1 MRIIGLDVG
10 TKRIGIAKADTSVRI
25 AIPNGYVLVN
35 GQEIP
40 EILRIARLNDTN
52 FFVVG
57 LPRSNDGNE
66 TAQSAYARKFAD
78 TLAASMPGAR
88 IYFQDESLT
97 SVVAEE
103 RLKKRKKN
111 FEKGEIDAEAASI
124 ILQDFI
130 ENYAAKLAQNSASK
144 IPNRLV
150 SPAASMNSSASPA
163 TAISPSVNPAATL
176 GSPEVQSIINEPT
189 KSEPESTESPRP
201 VKSLEKPM
209 KKVKRIL
216 LSLFI
221 LLFLAGLFGGGYY
234 WYSLQPVSSANCR
247 FDSAKTAAESNEKEA
262 NSVCEYQTIEISAG
276 ESVKQI
282 ANNLKQADLIRN
294 PLAFELYAR
303 INNLHAKLK
312 TGKYS
317 FRKTMS
323 ARAIAKQLVN
333 GVVSS
338 DVFNLTILPGTSLLG
353 DKGKSQTGIIHQFR
367 TLGYS
372 EEEIN
377 QALTKHYDNPIL
389 KGLYANETKLSDLKI
404 PEKLA
409 LEGYLYGETY
419 QFYNHEKLENVITTI
434 LNQFNDVVVSNQL
447 EEKFKARGFTLR
459 QGITLASI
467 IQKEARTEDMP
478 GVSMVFQNRWRQGI
492 ALGSDVTATYA
503 ADITGID
510 RTNAT
515 NADILAV
522 NSLYN
527 TRKYPGLP
535 PGPIAVPSKAALLA
549 VAEPDSSK
557 ASMLYFL
564 TGDDGLMYYS
574 STDAEHNQKIRD
586 HCQKLCK
593 VQI

>member
-10 TKRIGIAKADTSVRI
+10 TKRIGVAKADTSVRI

-130 ENYAAKLAQNSASK
+130 EHYAAKLAQNAASK
-144 IPNRLV
+144 IPNQLV
-150 SPAASMNSSASPA
+150 NPVAEMNPSFSPAS
-163 TAISPSVNPAATL
+163 TL

-189 KSEPESTESPRP
+189 KSESESSESPRP
-201 VKSLEKPM
+201 AKSSEKPM

-216 LSLFI
+216 LSFFI

-247 FDSAKTAAESNEKEA
+247 FDSAKAAAESNEKES

-338 DVFNLTILPGTSLLG
+338 DVFNLTILPGTNLLG

-367 TLGYS
+367 TLGYP

-377 QALTKHYDNPIL
+377 QALTKHYDNPVL
-389 KGLYANETKLSDLKI
+389 KGLYADETKLSNPDI
-404 PEKLA
+404 PVKLA

-419 QFYNHEKLENVITTI
+419 QFYNHEKLENVIKTI

-459 QGITLASI
+459 EGIILASI

-503 ADITGID
+503 ADITGIN
-510 RTNAT
+510 RANAT

-527 TRKYPGLP
+527 TRKFPGLP

>member
-10 TKRIGIAKADTSVRI
+10 TKRIGVAKADTSVRI

-130 ENYAAKLAQNSASK
+130 EHYAAKLAQNSASK
-144 IPNRLV
+144 IPNQLV
-150 SPAASMNSSASPA
+150 NAATNINPSAS
-163 TAISPSVNPAATL
+163 PAATL

-201 VKSLEKPM
+201 DRSLEKPM

-247 FDSAKTAAESNEKEA
+247 FDSAKAAAESNEKES

-338 DVFNLTILPGTSLLG
+338 DVFNLTILPGTNLLG

-367 TLGYS
+367 TLGYP

-377 QALTKHYDNPIL
+377 QALTKHYDNPVL
-389 KGLYANETKLSDLKI
+389 KGLYADETKLSNPEI
-404 PEKLA
+404 PVKLA

-447 EEKFKARGFTLR
+447 EEKFKARGLSLR
-459 QGITLASI
+459 EGIILASI

-478 GVSMVFQNRWRQGI
+478 GVSMVFQNRLKQGI

-527 TRKYPGLP
+527 TRKFPGLP

>member
-163 TAISPSVNPAATL
+163 TAISPSFSPATTL
-176 GSPEVQSIINEPT
+176 GSSEVQSIINEPT
-189 KSEPESTESPRP
+189 KSESESTESPRP
-201 VKSLEKPM
+201 AKSSEKPM

-247 FDSAKTAAESNEKEA
+247 FDSAKAASESNEKES

-282 ANNLKQADLIRN
+282 ANNLKRADLIRN

-447 EEKFKARGFTLR
+447 EEKFKARGLSLR
-459 QGITLASI
+459 RGIILASI
-467 IQKEARTEDMP
+467 IQKEANTEDMP
-478 GVSMVFQNRWRQGI
+478 GVSMVFQNRLKRGI

-510 RTNAT
+510 RTTAT

-522 NSLYN
+522 DSFYN

>member
-130 ENYAAKLAQNSASK
+130 EHYAAKLAQNSASK

-150 SPAASMNSSASPA
+150 SPAANMNSSVGPA
-163 TAISPSVNPAATL
+163 TAISPSFSPATTL
-176 GSPEVQSIINEPT
+176 GSPEVQSIINEST
-189 KSEPESTESPRP
+189 KSESESTESPRP
-201 VKSLEKPM
+201 VKSSEKPM

-216 LSLFI
+216 FSVLI
-221 LLFLAGLFGGGYY
+221 LIFLAGLFGGGYY

-247 FDSAKTAAESNEKEA
+247 FDSAKAAAESNEKES

-282 ANNLKQADLIRN
+282 SNNLKQAGLIRN
-294 PLAFELYAR
+294 SLAFELYAR

-338 DVFNLTILPGTSLLG
+338 DVFNLTILPGTNLLG

-389 KGLYANETKLSDLKI
+389 KDLYANETKLSNPEI

-467 IQKEARTEDMP
+467 IQKEAHTEDMP
-478 GVSMVFQNRWRQGI
+478 GVSMVFQNRLKRGI

-522 NSLYN
+522 TSSYN
-527 TRKYPGLP
+527 TRKFPGLP

>member
-10 TKRIGIAKADTSVRI
+10 TKRIGVAKADTSVRI

-130 ENYAAKLAQNSASK
+130 EHYAAKLAQNSAVK
-144 IPNRLV
+144 IPNQLA
-150 SPAASMNSSASPA
+150 SPATNIDPSASPA
-163 TAISPSVNPAATL
+163 TTL

-189 KSEPESTESPRP
+189 KPELGSAESPRP
-201 VKSLEKPM
+201 DRSLEKPM
-209 KKVKRIL
+209 KKIKRIL

-247 FDSAKTAAESNEKEA
+247 FDSAKAAAESNEKEA
-262 NSVCEYQTIEISAG
+262 NSVCEYQTIEVSAG

-282 ANNLKQADLIRN
+282 ANNLKQSGLIRN
-294 PLAFELYAR
+294 PLAFEVYAR

-338 DVFNLTILPGTSLLG
+338 DVFNLTILPGTNLLG

-377 QALTKHYDNPIL
+377 QALTKHYDNPVL
-389 KGLYANETKLSDLKI
+389 KGLYADENKLSNPDI
-404 PEKLA
+404 PAKLA

-459 QGITLASI
+459 EGITLASI
-467 IQKEARTEDMP
+467 IQKEANTEDMP
-478 GVSMVFQNRWRQGI
+478 GVSMVFQNRLKQGI
-492 ALGSDVTATYA
+492 TLGSDVTATYA
-503 ADITGID
+503 ADITGIN

-527 TRKYPGLP
+527 TRKFPGLP

>member
-10 TKRIGIAKADTSVRI
+10 TKRIGVAKADTSVRI

-130 ENYAAKLAQNSASK
+130 EHYAAKLAQNSAVK
-144 IPNRLV
+144 IPNQLV
-150 SPAASMNSSASPA
+150 SPAANIDPSAS
-163 TAISPSVNPAATL
+163 PAATL

-189 KSEPESTESPRP
+189 KSDAESSESPRP
-201 VKSLEKPM
+201 AKSSEKPM

-216 LSLFI
+216 FSFLI
-221 LLFLAGLFGGGYY
+221 LIFLAGLFGGGYY

-247 FDSAKTAAESNEKEA
+247 FDSAKAAAESNEKEA
-262 NSVCEYQTIEISAG
+262 NFVCEYQTIEISAG

-338 DVFNLTILPGTSLLG
+338 DVFNLTILPGTNLLG

-377 QALTKHYDNPIL
+377 QALTKHYDNPVL
-389 KGLYANETKLSDLKI
+389 KGLYADETKLSNPEI
-404 PEKLA
+404 PVKLA

-447 EEKFKARGFTLR
+447 EEKFKARGLSLR
-459 QGITLASI
+459 EGIILASI

-478 GVSMVFQNRWRQGI
+478 GVSMVFQNRLRQGI

-510 RTNAT
+510 RANAT

-527 TRKYPGLP
+527 TRKFPGLP

>member
-10 TKRIGIAKADTSVRI
+10 TKRIGIAKADTAVRI

-130 ENYAAKLAQNSASK
+130 EHYAAKLAQNASSK
-144 IPNRLV
+144 ISNQLT
-150 SPAASMNSSASPA
+150 SPA
-163 TAISPSVNPAATL
+163 TTL
-176 GSPEVQSIINEPT
+176 ESPEIQSIINESSKADSAPFKVEDQLKDQSKQI
-189 KSEPESTESPRP
+189 KS
-201 VKSLEKPM
+201 VDKPM

-221 LLFLAGLFGGGYY
+221 LIFLAGLFGGGYY

-247 FDSAKTAAESNEKEA
+247 FDSAKAAAESNEKEA

-323 ARAIAKQLVN
+323 ARSIAKQLVN

-338 DVFNLTILPGTSLLG
+338 DVFNLTILPGTNLLG

-389 KGLYANETKLSDLKI
+389 KDLYADETKLSEPDI
-404 PEKLA
+404 PARLA

-434 LNQFNDVVVSNQL
+434 LNQFNDIVVSNQL
-447 EEKFKARGFTLR
+447 EEKFKARGLSLR
-459 QGITLASI
+459 QGIILASI

-478 GVSMVFQNRWRQGI
+478 GVSMVFQNRLRQGI

-503 ADITGID
+503 ADIVGID
-510 RTNAT
+510 RATAT

-527 TRKYPGLP
+527 TRKFPGLP

-549 VAEPDSSK
+549 VAEPDNSK

>member
-10 TKRIGIAKADTSVRI
+10 TKRIGVAKADTSVRI

-130 ENYAAKLAQNSASK
+130 EHYAAKLAQNSAVK
-144 IPNRLV
+144 IPNQLA
-150 SPAASMNSSASPA
+150 SPAAN
-163 TAISPSVNPAATL
+163 ISPSINPASTL

-189 KSEPESTESPRP
+189 KPESDFTESPRP
-201 VKSLEKPM
+201 DRSLEKPM

-247 FDSAKTAAESNEKEA
+247 FDSAKAASESNEKEA
-262 NSVCEYQTIEISAG
+262 DSNCEYQTIEVTAG
-276 ESVKQI
+276 ESVKEI

-294 PLAFELYAR
+294 PMAFELYAR

-338 DVFNLTILPGTSLLG
+338 DVFNLTILPGTNLLG

-377 QALTKHYDNPIL
+377 QALTKHYDNPVL
-389 KGLYANETKLSDLKI
+389 KGLYADETKLSNPEI
-404 PEKLA
+404 PAKLA

-459 QGITLASI
+459 EGITLASI
-467 IQKEARTEDMP
+467 IQKEANTEDMP
-478 GVSMVFQNRWRQGI
+478 GVSMVFQNRLKQGI

-510 RTNAT
+510 RANAT

-527 TRKYPGLP
+527 TRKFPGLP

>member
-10 TKRIGIAKADTSVRI
+10 TKRIGVAKADTSVRI

-130 ENYAAKLAQNSASK
+130 EHYAAKLAQNSASK
-144 IPNRLV
+144 IPNQLV
-150 SPAASMNSSASPA
+150 NPVAEMNPSFSPAS
-163 TAISPSVNPAATL
+163 TL

-189 KSEPESTESPRP
+189 KSESESSESPRP
-201 VKSLEKPM
+201 AKSSEKPM

-216 LSLFI
+216 LSFFI

-247 FDSAKTAAESNEKEA
+247 FDSAKAAAESNEKES

-338 DVFNLTILPGTSLLG
+338 DVFNLIILPGTNLLG

-377 QALTKHYDNPIL
+377 QALTKHYDNPVL
-389 KGLYANETKLSDLKI
+389 KGLYADETKLSNPEI
-404 PEKLA
+404 PVKLA

-447 EEKFKARGFTLR
+447 EEKFKARGLSLR
-459 QGITLASI
+459 EGIILASI

-478 GVSMVFQNRWRQGI
+478 GVSMVFQNRLKQGI

-527 TRKYPGLP
+527 TRKFPGLP

>member
-10 TKRIGIAKADTSVRI
+10 TKRIGVAKADTSVRI

-66 TAQSAYARKFAD
+66 TAQSTYARKFAD

-130 ENYAAKLAQNSASK
+130 EHYAAKLAQNAASK
-144 IPNRLV
+144 IPNQLV
-150 SPAASMNSSASPA
+150 NPVAEMNPSFSPAS
-163 TAISPSVNPAATL
+163 TL

-189 KSEPESTESPRP
+189 KSEPESSESPRP
-201 VKSLEKPM
+201 AKSSEKPM

-216 LSLFI
+216 LSFFI

-247 FDSAKTAAESNEKEA
+247 FDSAKAAAESNEKES

-338 DVFNLTILPGTSLLG
+338 DVFNLTILPGTNLLG

-377 QALTKHYDNPIL
+377 QALTKHYDNPVL
-389 KGLYANETKLSDLKI
+389 KGLYTDETKLSNPEI
-404 PEKLA
+404 PVKLA

-447 EEKFKARGFTLR
+447 EEKFKARGLSLR
-459 QGITLASI
+459 EGIILASI

-478 GVSMVFQNRWRQGI
+478 GVSMVFQNRLKQGI

-527 TRKYPGLP
+527 TRKFPGLP

>member
-10 TKRIGIAKADTSVRI
+10 TKRIGVAKADTSVRI

-130 ENYAAKLAQNSASK
+130 EHYAAKLAQNAASK
-144 IPNRLV
+144 IPNQLV
-150 SPAASMNSSASPA
+150 NPVAEMN
-163 TAISPSVNPAATL
+163 PSFSPAATL

-189 KSEPESTESPRP
+189 KLEAESTESPRP
-201 VKSLEKPM
+201 DRSLEKPM

-216 LSLFI
+216 LSFFI

-247 FDSAKTAAESNEKEA
+247 FDSAKAAAESNEKES

-338 DVFNLTILPGTSLLG
+338 DVFNLTILPGTNLLG

-377 QALTKHYDNPIL
+377 QALTKHYDNPVL
-389 KGLYANETKLSDLKI
+389 KGLYADETKLSNPEI
-404 PEKLA
+404 PVKLA

-447 EEKFKARGFTLR
+447 EEKFKARGLSLR
-459 QGITLASI
+459 EGIILASI

-478 GVSMVFQNRWRQGI
+478 GVSMVFQNRLRQGI

-527 TRKYPGLP
+527 TRKFPGLP

>member
-163 TAISPSVNPAATL
+163 TAISPSFSPATTL

-216 LSLFI
+216 FSLFI

-247 FDSAKTAAESNEKEA
+247 FDSAKAASESNEKES

-389 KGLYANETKLSDLKI
+389 KGLYAGETKLSEPDI
-404 PEKLA
+404 PVKLA

-447 EEKFKARGFTLR
+447 EEKFKARGLSLR

>member
-10 TKRIGIAKADTSVRI
+10 TRRIGVAKADTSVRI
-25 AIPNGYVLVN
+25 AIPNGFVLVN

-130 ENYAAKLAQNSASK
+130 EHYAAKLAQNSASK

-150 SPAASMNSSASPA
+150 SPAASMNSSVSPA
-163 TAISPSVNPAATL
+163 TAISQSFSPATTP

-189 KSEPESTESPRP
+189 KPESDFTESPRSDR
-201 VKSLEKPM
+201 SLEKPM
-209 KKVKRIL
+209 KKVKRIIFSL
-216 LSLFI
+216 LI
-221 LLFLAGLFGGGYY
+221 LIFLAGLFGGGYY

-247 FDSAKTAAESNEKEA
+247 FDSAKAAAESNEKEA

-282 ANNLKQADLIRN
+282 ANNLKQAGLIRN

-312 TGKYS
+312 AGKYS

-323 ARAIAKQLVN
+323 ARDIAKQLVN

-467 IQKEARTEDMP
+467 IQKEANTEDMP
-478 GVSMVFQNRWRQGI
+478 GVSMIFQNRLKRGI

-510 RTNAT
+510 RTTAT

-522 NSLYN
+522 DSFYN

>member
-10 TKRIGIAKADTSVRI
+10 TKRIGVAKADTSVRI

-130 ENYAAKLAQNSASK
+130 ENYAAKLAQNAASK
-144 IPNRLV
+144 IPNQLAN
-150 SPAASMNSSASPA
+150 PITKINPSA
-163 TAISPSVNPAATL
+163 NPAATL
-176 GSPEVQSIINEPT
+176 GSPEVQSIINEST
-189 KSEPESTESPRP
+189 KSEPESTETPRSDR
-201 VKSLEKPM
+201 SLEKPM
-209 KKVKRIL
+209 KKVKRIIFSL
-216 LSLFI
+216 LI
-221 LLFLAGLFGGGYY
+221 LIFLAGLFGGGYY
-234 WYSLQPVSSANCR
+234 WYSLQPASSANCR
-247 FDSAKTAAESNEKEA
+247 FDSAKAAAESNEKEA

-282 ANNLKQADLIRN
+282 ANNLKQAGLIRN

-312 TGKYS
+312 AGKYS

-323 ARAIAKQLVN
+323 ARDIAKQLVN

-338 DVFNLTILPGTSLLG
+338 DVFNLTILPGTNLLG

-389 KGLYANETKLSDLKI
+389 KGLYADENKLSSLDI
-404 PEKLA
+404 PAKLS

-467 IQKEARTEDMP
+467 IQKEANTEDMP
-478 GVSMVFQNRWRQGI
+478 GVSMVFQNRLKRGI

-515 NADILAV
+515 NVDILAV

-527 TRKYPGLP
+527 TRKFPGLP

-574 STDAEHNQKIRD
+574 GTDAEHNQKIRD

>member
-10 TKRIGIAKADTSVRI
+10 TKRIGVAKADTSVRI

-130 ENYAAKLAQNSASK
+130 EHYAAKLAQNSASK
-144 IPNRLV
+144 IPNQLV
-150 SPAASMNSSASPA
+150 NAATNINPSAS
-163 TAISPSVNPAATL
+163 PAATL

-201 VKSLEKPM
+201 DRSLEKPM

-247 FDSAKTAAESNEKEA
+247 FDSAKAAAESNEKEA
-262 NSVCEYQTIEISAG
+262 NSVCEYQTIEVTAG
-276 ESVKQI
+276 ESVKEI
-282 ANNLKQADLIRN
+282 ANNLKRADLIRN
-294 PLAFELYAR
+294 PHAFELYAR

-312 TGKYS
+312 AGKYS

-338 DVFNLTILPGTSLLG
+338 DVFNLTILPGTNLLG

-377 QALTKHYDNPIL
+377 QALTKHYDNPVL
-389 KGLYANETKLSDLKI
+389 KGLYADETKLSNPEI
-404 PEKLA
+404 PAKLA

-459 QGITLASI
+459 EGIILASI

-478 GVSMVFQNRWRQGI
+478 GVSMVFQNRLKQGI

-527 TRKYPGLP
+527 TRKFPGLP

>member
-10 TKRIGIAKADTSVRI
+10 TKRIGVAKADTSVRI

-78 TLAASMPGAR
+78 TLAASMSGAR

-130 ENYAAKLAQNSASK
+130 EHYAAKLAQNAASK
-144 IPNRLV
+144 IPNQLV
-150 SPAASMNSSASPA
+150 NPVAEMNPSFSPAS
-163 TAISPSVNPAATL
+163 TL

-189 KSEPESTESPRP
+189 KSESESSESPRP
-201 VKSLEKPM
+201 AKSSEKPM

-216 LSLFI
+216 LSFFI

-247 FDSAKTAAESNEKEA
+247 FDSAKAAAESNEKES

-338 DVFNLTILPGTSLLG
+338 DVFNLTILPGANLLG

-377 QALTKHYDNPIL
+377 QALTKHYDNPVL
-389 KGLYANETKLSDLKI
+389 KGLYADENKLSNPDI
-404 PEKLA
+404 PAKLA

-447 EEKFKARGFTLR
+447 EEKFKARGLSLR
-459 QGITLASI
+459 EGITLASI
-467 IQKEARTEDMP
+467 IQKEANTEDMP
-478 GVSMVFQNRWRQGI
+478 GVSMVFQNRLKQGI

-527 TRKYPGLP
+527 TRKFPGLP

>member
-10 TKRIGIAKADTSVRI
+10 TKRIGVAKADTSVRI

-130 ENYAAKLAQNSASK
+130 ENYAAKLAQNAASK
-144 IPNRLV
+144 IPNQL
-150 SPAASMNSSASPA
+150 
-163 TAISPSVNPAATL
+163 VNPVTEINPASTL
-176 GSPEVQSIINEPT
+176 GSSEIQSIINEPT

-201 VKSLEKPM
+201 DRSLEKPM

-247 FDSAKTAAESNEKEA
+247 FDSAKAAAESNEKEA
-262 NSVCEYQTIEISAG
+262 NSVCEYQTIEVTAG
-276 ESVKQI
+276 ESVKEI

-338 DVFNLTILPGTSLLG
+338 DVFNLTILPGTNLLG

-377 QALTKHYDNPIL
+377 QALTKHYDNPVL
-389 KGLYANETKLSDLKI
+389 KGLYADETKLSNPEI
-404 PEKLA
+404 PVKLA

-447 EEKFKARGFTLR
+447 EEKFKARGLSLR
-459 QGITLASI
+459 EGIILASI

-478 GVSMVFQNRWRQGI
+478 GVSMVFQNRLKQGI

-527 TRKYPGLP
+527 TRKFPGLP

>member
-10 TKRIGIAKADTSVRI
+10 TKRIGVAKADTSVRI

-130 ENYAAKLAQNSASK
+130 EHYAAKLAQNSAVK
-144 IPNRLV
+144 IPNQLA
-150 SPAASMNSSASPA
+150 SPAANIDPSAS
-163 TAISPSVNPAATL
+163 PAATL

-189 KSEPESTESPRP
+189 KSESESSESPRP
-201 VKSLEKPM
+201 AKSSEKPM

-216 LSLFI
+216 LSFFI

-247 FDSAKTAAESNEKEA
+247 FDSAKAAAESNEKES

-303 INNLHAKLK
+303 ISNLHAKLK
-312 TGKYS
+312 AGKYS

-338 DVFNLTILPGTSLLG
+338 DVFNLTILPGTNLLG

-389 KGLYANETKLSDLKI
+389 KGLYADETKLSNPEI
-404 PEKLA
+404 PAKLA

-459 QGITLASI
+459 EGIILASI

-478 GVSMVFQNRWRQGI
+478 GVSMVFQNRLKQGI

-527 TRKYPGLP
+527 TRKFPGLP

>member
-10 TKRIGIAKADTSVRI
+10 TKRIGVAKADTSVRI

-130 ENYAAKLAQNSASK
+130 EHYAAKLAQNSASK
-144 IPNRLV
+144 IPNQLV
-150 SPAASMNSSASPA
+150 NPVAEMNPSFSPAS
-163 TAISPSVNPAATL
+163 TL

-189 KSEPESTESPRP
+189 KSESESSESPRP
-201 VKSLEKPM
+201 AKSSEKPM

-216 LSLFI
+216 LSFFI

-247 FDSAKTAAESNEKEA
+247 FDSAKAAAESNEKES

-338 DVFNLTILPGTSLLG
+338 DVFNLTILPGTNLLG

-367 TLGYS
+367 TLGYP

-377 QALTKHYDNPIL
+377 QALTKHYDNPVL
-389 KGLYANETKLSDLKI
+389 KGLYADETKLSNPEI
-404 PEKLA
+404 PVKLA

-447 EEKFKARGFTLR
+447 EEKFKARGLSLR
-459 QGITLASI
+459 EGIILASI

-478 GVSMVFQNRWRQGI
+478 GVSMVFQNRLKQGI

-527 TRKYPGLP
+527 TRKFPGLP

>member
-10 TKRIGIAKADTSVRI
+10 TKRIGVAKADTSVRI

-40 EILRIARLNDTN
+40 EILCIARLNDTN

-130 ENYAAKLAQNSASK
+130 EHYAAKLAQNSASK
-144 IPNRLV
+144 IPNQLV
-150 SPAASMNSSASPA
+150 NAATNINPSASPA
-163 TAISPSVNPAATL
+163 STL

-189 KSEPESTESPRP
+189 KSESESSESPRP
-201 VKSLEKPM
+201 AKSSEKPM

-216 LSLFI
+216 LSFFI

-247 FDSAKTAAESNEKEA
+247 FDSAKAAAESNEKES

-338 DVFNLTILPGTSLLG
+338 DVFNLTILPGTNLLG

-377 QALTKHYDNPIL
+377 QALTKHYDNPVL
-389 KGLYANETKLSDLKI
+389 KGLYADETKLSNPEI
-404 PEKLA
+404 PVKLA

-447 EEKFKARGFTLR
+447 EEKFKARGLSLR
-459 QGITLASI
+459 EGIILASI

-478 GVSMVFQNRWRQGI
+478 GVSMVFQNRLRQGI

-510 RTNAT
+510 RANAT

-527 TRKYPGLP
+527 TRKFPGLP

-574 STDAEHNQKIRD
+574 SADAEHNQKIRD

>member
-10 TKRIGIAKADTSVRI
+10 TKRIGVAKADTSVRI

-130 ENYAAKLAQNSASK
+130 EHYAAKLAQNAAVK
-144 IPNRLV
+144 IPNQLA
-150 SPAASMNSSASPA
+150 SPAANIDPSAS
-163 TAISPSVNPAATL
+163 PAATL

-189 KSEPESTESPRP
+189 KSESESSESPRP
-201 VKSLEKPM
+201 AKSSEKPM

-216 LSLFI
+216 LSFFI

-247 FDSAKTAAESNEKEA
+247 FDSAKAAAESNEKEA
-262 NSVCEYQTIEISAG
+262 NSVCEYQIIEISAG

-338 DVFNLTILPGTSLLG
+338 DVFNLTILPGTNLLG

-377 QALTKHYDNPIL
+377 QALTKHYDNPVL
-389 KGLYANETKLSDLKI
+389 KGLYADETKLSNPEI
-404 PEKLA
+404 PVKLA

-447 EEKFKARGFTLR
+447 EEKFKARGLSLR
-459 QGITLASI
+459 EGIILASI

-510 RTNAT
+510 RANAT

-527 TRKYPGLP
+527 TRKFPGLP

>member
-10 TKRIGIAKADTSVRI
+10 TKRIGVAKADTSVRI

-130 ENYAAKLAQNSASK
+130 EHYAAKLAQNSASK
-144 IPNRLV
+144 IPNQLV
-150 SPAASMNSSASPA
+150 NAATNINPSAS
-163 TAISPSVNPAATL
+163 PAATL

-201 VKSLEKPM
+201 DRSLEKPM

-247 FDSAKTAAESNEKEA
+247 FDSAKAASESNEKEA
-262 NSVCEYQTIEISAG
+262 DSNCEYQTIEVTAG
-276 ESVKQI
+276 ESVKEI
-282 ANNLKQADLIRN
+282 ASSLKQADLIRN
-294 PLAFELYAR
+294 PHAFELYAR

-323 ARAIAKQLVN
+323 ARSIAKQLVN

-338 DVFNLTILPGTSLLG
+338 DVFNLTILPGTNLLG

-377 QALTKHYDNPIL
+377 QALTKHYDNPVL
-389 KGLYANETKLSDLKI
+389 KGLYADETKLSNPEI
-404 PEKLA
+404 PVKLA

-459 QGITLASI
+459 EGIILASI
-467 IQKEARTEDMP
+467 IQKEANTEDMP
-478 GVSMVFQNRWRQGI
+478 GVSMVFQNRLKQGI

-510 RTNAT
+510 RANAT

-527 TRKYPGLP
+527 TRKFPGLP

>member
-10 TKRIGIAKADTSVRI
+10 TKRIGVAKADTSVRI
-25 AIPNGYVLVN
+25 AIPNGYVMVN

-130 ENYAAKLAQNSASK
+130 ENYAAKLAQNSAVK
-144 IPNRLV
+144 IPNQL
-150 SPAASMNSSASPA
+150 ASPA
-163 TAISPSVNPAATL
+163 TNIDPSASPAATL

-189 KSEPESTESPRP
+189 KSEAESTESPRP
-201 VKSLEKPM
+201 DRSLEKPM

-247 FDSAKTAAESNEKEA
+247 FDSAKAASESNEKEA
-262 NSVCEYQTIEISAG
+262 DSNCEYQTIEVTAG
-276 ESVKQI
+276 ESVKEI
-282 ANNLKQADLIRN
+282 ASSLKQADLIRN
-294 PLAFELYAR
+294 PHAFELYAR

-312 TGKYS
+312 AGKYS

-338 DVFNLTILPGTSLLG
+338 DVCNLTILPGTNLLG
-353 DKGKSQTGIIHQFR
+353 DKGQSQTGIIHQFR

-377 QALTKHYDNPIL
+377 QALTKHYDNPVL
-389 KGLYANETKLSDLKI
+389 KGLYADENKLSNPDI
-404 PEKLA
+404 PAKLA

-459 QGITLASI
+459 EGIILASI

-478 GVSMVFQNRWRQGI
+478 GVSMVFQNRRRLGI

-527 TRKYPGLP
+527 TRKFPGLP

>member
-10 TKRIGIAKADTSVRI
+10 TKRIGVAKADTSVRI

-130 ENYAAKLAQNSASK
+130 EHYAAKLAQNAASK
-144 IPNRLV
+144 IPNQLV
-150 SPAASMNSSASPA
+150 NTTTNINPSASPA
-163 TAISPSVNPAATL
+163 STL

-189 KSEPESTESPRP
+189 KSEPESTEAPRP
-201 VKSLEKPM
+201 DRSLEKPM

-247 FDSAKTAAESNEKEA
+247 FDSAKAAAESNEKES

-338 DVFNLTILPGTSLLG
+338 DVFNLTILPGTNLLG

-377 QALTKHYDNPIL
+377 QALTKHYDNPVL
-389 KGLYANETKLSDLKI
+389 KGLYADETKLSNPDI
-404 PEKLA
+404 PAKLA

-447 EEKFKARGFTLR
+447 EEKFKARGLSLR
-459 QGITLASI
+459 EGIILASI

-478 GVSMVFQNRWRQGI
+478 GVSMVFQNRLKQGI

-510 RTNAT
+510 RANAT

-527 TRKYPGLP
+527 TRKFPGLP

>member
-10 TKRIGIAKADTSVRI
+10 TKRIGVAKADTSVRI

-130 ENYAAKLAQNSASK
+130 EHYAAKLAQNAVSK
-144 IPNRLV
+144 IPNQLV
-150 SPAASMNSSASPA
+150 NPVAEMNPSFSPAS
-163 TAISPSVNPAATL
+163 TL

-189 KSEPESTESPRP
+189 KSESESSESPRP
-201 VKSLEKPM
+201 AKSSEKPM

-247 FDSAKTAAESNEKEA
+247 FDSAKAAAESNEKEA
-262 NSVCEYQTIEISAG
+262 DSNCEYQTIEVTAG
-276 ESVKQI
+276 ESVKEI
-282 ANNLKQADLIRN
+282 ANNLKRADLIRN
-294 PLAFELYAR
+294 PMAFELYAR

-312 TGKYS
+312 AGKYS

-338 DVFNLTILPGTSLLG
+338 DVFNLTILPGTNLLG

-377 QALTKHYDNPIL
+377 QALTKHYDNPVL
-389 KGLYANETKLSDLKI
+389 KGLYADKTKLSNPDI
-404 PEKLA
+404 PAKLA

-419 QFYNHEKLENVITTI
+419 QFYNHEKLENVIMTI

-459 QGITLASI
+459 EGITLASI
-467 IQKEARTEDMP
+467 IQKEARTEDMS
-478 GVSMVFQNRWRQGI
+478 GVSMVFQNRLKQGI

-527 TRKYPGLP
+527 TRKFPGLP

>member
-10 TKRIGIAKADTSVRI
+10 TKRIGVAKADTSVRI

-130 ENYAAKLAQNSASK
+130 EHYAAKLAQNSAVK
-144 IPNRLV
+144 IPNQLV
-150 SPAASMNSSASPA
+150 SPVTSMNQSISPA
-163 TAISPSVNPAATL
+163 TTL
-176 GSPEVQSIINEPT
+176 GSPEVQSIINEST

-201 VKSLEKPM
+201 DRNLEKPM
-209 KKVKRIL
+209 KKIKRIL

-247 FDSAKTAAESNEKEA
+247 FDSAKAASESNEKEA
-262 NSVCEYQTIEISAG
+262 DSNCEYQTIEVTAG
-276 ESVKQI
+276 ESVKEI
-282 ANNLKQADLIRN
+282 ASSLKQADLIRN
-294 PLAFELYAR
+294 PHTFELYAR

-312 TGKYS
+312 AGKYS

-338 DVFNLTILPGTSLLG
+338 DVFNLTILPGTNLLG

-377 QALTKHYDNPIL
+377 QALTKHYDNPVL
-389 KGLYANETKLSDLKI
+389 KGLYADETKLSNPDI
-404 PEKLA
+404 PAKLA

-447 EEKFKARGFTLR
+447 EEKFKARGLSLR
-459 QGITLASI
+459 EGIILASI
-467 IQKEARTEDMP
+467 IQKEANTEDMP
-478 GVSMVFQNRWRQGI
+478 GVSMVFQNRLRQGI

-527 TRKYPGLP
+527 TRKFPGLP

-557 ASMLYFL
+557 AYMLYFL

>member
-10 TKRIGIAKADTSVRI
+10 TKRIGVAKADTSVRI

-57 LPRSNDGNE
+57 LPRSNNGNE

-130 ENYAAKLAQNSASK
+130 EHYAAKLAQNSASK
-144 IPNRLV
+144 IPNQLV
-150 SPAASMNSSASPA
+150 NATTNINPSAS
-163 TAISPSVNPAATL
+163 PAATL

-201 VKSLEKPM
+201 DRSLEKPM

-216 LSLFI
+216 LSVFI
-221 LLFLAGLFGGGYY
+221 LLFLAGLFGGGCY

-247 FDSAKTAAESNEKEA
+247 FDSAKAAAESNEKES

-338 DVFNLTILPGTSLLG
+338 DVFNLTILPGTNLLG

-377 QALTKHYDNPIL
+377 QALTKHYDNPVL
-389 KGLYANETKLSDLKI
+389 KGLYADETKLSNPEI
-404 PEKLA
+404 PVKLA

-447 EEKFKARGFTLR
+447 EEKFKARGLSLR
-459 QGITLASI
+459 EGIILASI

-478 GVSMVFQNRWRQGI
+478 GVSMVFQNRLRQGI

-503 ADITGID
+503 ADVTGVD

-527 TRKYPGLP
+527 TRKFPGLP

>member
-10 TKRIGIAKADTSVRI
+10 TKRIGVAKADTSVRI

-130 ENYAAKLAQNSASK
+130 ENYAAKLAQNSAVK
-144 IPNRLV
+144 IPNQLA
-150 SPAASMNSSASPA
+150 SPAANIDPSAS
-163 TAISPSVNPAATL
+163 PAATL
-176 GSPEVQSIINEPT
+176 GSPEVQSIINEST
-189 KSEPESTESPRP
+189 KSESESTESPRP
-201 VKSLEKPM
+201 DRSLEKPM

-216 LSLFI
+216 FSVLI
-221 LLFLAGLFGGGYY
+221 LIFLAGLFGGGYY

-247 FDSAKTAAESNEKEA
+247 FDSAKAAAESNEKES
-262 NSVCEYQTIEISAG
+262 NSVCEYQTIEVSAG

-338 DVFNLTILPGTSLLG
+338 DVFNLTILPGTNLLG

-377 QALTKHYDNPIL
+377 QALTKHYDNPVL
-389 KGLYANETKLSDLKI
+389 KGLYADETKLSNPEI
-404 PEKLA
+404 PVKLA

-447 EEKFKARGFTLR
+447 EEKFKTRGFTLR
-459 QGITLASI
+459 EGIILASI
-467 IQKEARTEDMP
+467 IQKEANTEDMP
-478 GVSMVFQNRWRQGI
+478 GVSMVFQNRLRQGI

-510 RTNAT
+510 RANAT

-527 TRKYPGLP
+527 TRKFPGLP

>member
-10 TKRIGIAKADTSVRI
+10 TKRIGVAKADTSVRI

-130 ENYAAKLAQNSASK
+130 EHYAAKLAQNAASK
-144 IPNRLV
+144 IPNQLV
-150 SPAASMNSSASPA
+150 NPVAEMNPSFSPAS
-163 TAISPSVNPAATL
+163 TL

-189 KSEPESTESPRP
+189 KSESESSESPRP
-201 VKSLEKPM
+201 AKSSEKPM

-216 LSLFI
+216 LSFFI

-247 FDSAKTAAESNEKEA
+247 FDSAKAAAESNEKES

-282 ANNLKQADLIRN
+282 ANNLKQAGLIRN

-303 INNLHAKLK
+303 INNLHVKLK

-338 DVFNLTILPGTSLLG
+338 DVFNLTILPGTNLLG

-377 QALTKHYDNPIL
+377 QALTKHYDNPVL
-389 KGLYANETKLSDLKI
+389 KGLYADETKLSNPEI
-404 PEKLA
+404 PVKLA

-447 EEKFKARGFTLR
+447 EEKFKARGLSLR
-459 QGITLASI
+459 EGIILASI

-510 RTNAT
+510 RANAT

-527 TRKYPGLP
+527 TRKFPGLP

>member
-10 TKRIGIAKADTSVRI
+10 TKRIGVAKADTSVRI

-130 ENYAAKLAQNSASK
+130 EHYAAKLAQNSAVK
-144 IPNRLV
+144 IPNQLA
-150 SPAASMNSSASPA
+150 SPAANIDPSASP
-163 TAISPSVNPAATL
+163 VATL

-189 KSEPESTESPRP
+189 KSDAESSESPRP
-201 VKSLEKPM
+201 AKSSEKPM

-216 LSLFI
+216 FSI
-221 LLFLAGLFGGGYY
+221 LILIFLAGLFGGGYY

-247 FDSAKTAAESNEKEA
+247 FDSAKAASESNKKEA
-262 NSVCEYQTIEISAG
+262 DSNCEYQTIEVTAG
-276 ESVKQI
+276 ESVKEI

-294 PLAFELYAR
+294 PMAFELYAR

-312 TGKYS
+312 AGKYS

-338 DVFNLTILPGTSLLG
+338 DVFNLTILPGTNLLG

-377 QALTKHYDNPIL
+377 QALTKHYDNPVL
-389 KGLYANETKLSDLKI
+389 KGLYADETKLSNPDI
-404 PEKLA
+404 PAKLA
-409 LEGYLYGETY
+409 LEGCLYGETY

-447 EEKFKARGFTLR
+447 EEKFKARGLSLR
-459 QGITLASI
+459 EGIILASI
-467 IQKEARTEDMP
+467 IQKEANTEDMS
-478 GVSMVFQNRWRQGI
+478 GVSMVFQNRLKQGI

-503 ADITGID
+503 ADITGVD

-527 TRKYPGLP
+527 TRKFPGLP

-549 VAEPDSSK
+549 VAEPDNSK

>member
-10 TKRIGIAKADTSVRI
+10 TKRIGVAKADTSVRI

-130 ENYAAKLAQNSASK
+130 EHYAAKLAQNAASK
-144 IPNRLV
+144 IPNQL
-150 SPAASMNSSASPA
+150 
-163 TAISPSVNPAATL
+163 VNPVAEMNPSFSPVSTL

-189 KSEPESTESPRP
+189 KSESESTEAPRP
-201 VKSLEKPM
+201 DRSLEKPM
-209 KKVKRIL
+209 KKVKRIIFSL
-216 LSLFI
+216 LI
-221 LLFLAGLFGGGYY
+221 LIFLAGLFGGGYY

-247 FDSAKTAAESNEKEA
+247 FDSAKAAAESNEKES

-338 DVFNLTILPGTSLLG
+338 DVFNLTILPGTNLLG

-377 QALTKHYDNPIL
+377 QALTKHYDNPVL
-389 KGLYANETKLSDLKI
+389 KGLYADETKLSNPEI
-404 PEKLA
+404 PVKLA

-459 QGITLASI
+459 EGIILASI

-478 GVSMVFQNRWRQGI
+478 GVSMVFQNRLRQGV

-527 TRKYPGLP
+527 TRKFPGLP

>member
-10 TKRIGIAKADTSVRI
+10 TKRIGVAKADTSVRI

-130 ENYAAKLAQNSASK
+130 EHYAAKLAQNAASK
-144 IPNRLV
+144 IPNQLV
-150 SPAASMNSSASPA
+150 NTNTNINLSINPA
-163 TAISPSVNPAATL
+163 TTL
-176 GSPEVQSIINEPT
+176 GSPEIQSIINEPT

-201 VKSLEKPM
+201 DRSLEKPM
-209 KKVKRIL
+209 KKIKRIL

-247 FDSAKTAAESNEKEA
+247 FDSAKAAAESNEKEA
-262 NSVCEYQTIEISAG
+262 NSVCEYQTIEVSAG

-282 ANNLKQADLIRN
+282 ANNLKQSGLIRN

-338 DVFNLTILPGTSLLG
+338 DVFNLTILPGTNLLG

-377 QALTKHYDNPIL
+377 QALTKHYDNPVL
-389 KGLYANETKLSDLKI
+389 KGLYADETKLSNPEI
-404 PEKLA
+404 PAKLA

-434 LNQFNDVVVSNQL
+434 LNQFNDVVASNQL

-459 QGITLASI
+459 EGIILASI

-478 GVSMVFQNRWRQGI
+478 GVSMVFQNRLRQGI

-510 RTNAT
+510 RANVT

-527 TRKYPGLP
+527 TRKFPGLP

>member
-10 TKRIGIAKADTSVRI
+10 TKRIGVAKADTSVRI

-130 ENYAAKLAQNSASK
+130 EHYAAKLAQNTASK
-144 IPNRLV
+144 IPNQLV
-150 SPAASMNSSASPA
+150 SPAANIDPSASPA
-163 TAISPSVNPAATL
+163 STL

-189 KSEPESTESPRP
+189 KSESESSESPRP
-201 VKSLEKPM
+201 AKSSEKPM

-216 LSLFI
+216 LSFFI

-247 FDSAKTAAESNEKEA
+247 FDSAKAAAESNEKES

-294 PLAFELYAR
+294 PHAFELYAR

-338 DVFNLTILPGTSLLG
+338 DVFNLTILPGTNLLG

-377 QALTKHYDNPIL
+377 QALTKHYDNPVL
-389 KGLYANETKLSDLKI
+389 KGLYADETKLSNPEI
-404 PEKLA
+404 PVKLA

-447 EEKFKARGFTLR
+447 EEKFKARGLSLR
-459 QGITLASI
+459 EGIILASI
-467 IQKEARTEDMP
+467 IQKEAHTEDMP
-478 GVSMVFQNRWRQGI
+478 GVSMVFQNRLRQGI

-510 RTNAT
+510 RANAT

-527 TRKYPGLP
+527 TRKFPGLP

>member
-10 TKRIGIAKADTSVRI
+10 TKRIGVAKADTSVRI

-66 TAQSAYARKFAD
+66 TAQSVYARKFAD

-130 ENYAAKLAQNSASK
+130 EHYAARLAQNATSK
-144 IPNRLV
+144 IPNQLS
-150 SPAASMNSSASPA
+150 SPTAMIASPE
-163 TAISPSVNPAATL
+163 I
-176 GSPEVQSIINEPT
+176 QSIINESSKVDSSPSKT
-189 KSEPESTESPRP
+189 EDQLKNQSEQIKSA
-201 VKSLEKPM
+201 EKPM

-216 LSLFI
+216 LSFFI

-247 FDSAKTAAESNEKEA
+247 FDSAKAAAESNEKES

-282 ANNLKQADLIRN
+282 ANNLKQAGLIRN

-377 QALTKHYDNPIL
+377 QALTKHYDNPVL
-389 KGLYANETKLSDLKI
+389 KGLYTGENKLSDSDI
-404 PEKLA
+404 PAKLS

-467 IQKEARTEDMP
+467 IQKEAHTEDMP
-478 GVSMVFQNRWRQGI
+478 GVSMVFQNRLKRGI

-522 NSLYN
+522 SSRYN
-527 TRKYPGLP
+527 TRRSPGIP

>member
-10 TKRIGIAKADTSVRI
+10 TKRIGVAKADTSVRI

-130 ENYAAKLAQNSASK
+130 EHYAAKLAQNAASK
-144 IPNRLV
+144 IPNQLV
-150 SPAASMNSSASPA
+150 NPVAEMN
-163 TAISPSVNPAATL
+163 PSFSPAATL

-189 KSEPESTESPRP
+189 KLEAESTESPRP
-201 VKSLEKPM
+201 DRSLEKPM

-216 LSLFI
+216 LSFFI

-247 FDSAKTAAESNEKEA
+247 FDSAKAAAESNEKES

-338 DVFNLTILPGTSLLG
+338 DVFNLTILPGTNLLG

-377 QALTKHYDNPIL
+377 QALTKHYDNPVL
-389 KGLYANETKLSDLKI
+389 KGLYADETKLSNPEI
-404 PEKLA
+404 PVKLA

-447 EEKFKARGFTLR
+447 EEKFKTRGFTLR
-459 QGITLASI
+459 EGIILASI
-467 IQKEARTEDMP
+467 IQKEANTEDMP
-478 GVSMVFQNRWRQGI
+478 GVSMVFQNRLKQGI

-527 TRKYPGLP
+527 TRKFPGLP

>member
-10 TKRIGIAKADTSVRI
+10 TKRIGVAKADTSVRI

-130 ENYAAKLAQNSASK
+130 EHYAAKLAQNAASK
-144 IPNRLV
+144 IPNQLV
-150 SPAASMNSSASPA
+150 NPVAEINPSFSPAS
-163 TAISPSVNPAATL
+163 TL

-189 KSEPESTESPRP
+189 KSESESSESPRP
-201 VKSLEKPM
+201 AKSSEKPM

-247 FDSAKTAAESNEKEA
+247 FDSAKAAAESNEKEA

-338 DVFNLTILPGTSLLG
+338 DVFNLTILPGTNLLG

-377 QALTKHYDNPIL
+377 QALTKHYDNPVL
-389 KGLYANETKLSDLKI
+389 KGLYADETKLSNPEI
-404 PEKLA
+404 PVKLA

-447 EEKFKARGFTLR
+447 EEKFKARGLSLR
-459 QGITLASI
+459 EGIILASI

-478 GVSMVFQNRWRQGI
+478 GVSMVFQNRLKQGI

-527 TRKYPGLP
+527 TRKFPGLP

>member
-10 TKRIGIAKADTSVRI
+10 TKRIGVAKADTSVRI

-130 ENYAAKLAQNSASK
+130 EHYAAKLAQNSAVK
-144 IPNRLV
+144 IPNQLA
-150 SPAASMNSSASPA
+150 SPAANIDPSAS
-163 TAISPSVNPAATL
+163 PAATL

-201 VKSLEKPM
+201 DRSLEKPM

-216 LSLFI
+216 FSI
-221 LLFLAGLFGGGYY
+221 LILIFLAGLFGGGYY

-247 FDSAKTAAESNEKEA
+247 FDSAKAAAESNEKES

-338 DVFNLTILPGTSLLG
+338 DVFNLTILPGTNLLG

-377 QALTKHYDNPIL
+377 KALTKHYDNPVL
-389 KGLYANETKLSDLKI
+389 KGLYADETKLSNPEI
-404 PEKLA
+404 PVKLA

-447 EEKFKARGFTLR
+447 EEKFKARGLSLR
-459 QGITLASI
+459 EGIILASI

-527 TRKYPGLP
+527 TRKFPGLP

>member
-10 TKRIGIAKADTSVRI
+10 TKRIGVAKADTSVRI

-78 TLAASMPGAR
+78 TLAASMSGAR

-130 ENYAAKLAQNSASK
+130 EHYAAKLAQNAAVK
-144 IPNRLV
+144 IPNQLA
-150 SPAASMNSSASPA
+150 SPAANIDPSAS
-163 TAISPSVNPAATL
+163 PAATL
-176 GSPEVQSIINEPT
+176 GSPEVQFIINEPT
-189 KSEPESTESPRP
+189 KSESESSESPRP
-201 VKSLEKPM
+201 AKSSEKPM

-216 LSLFI
+216 LSFFI

-247 FDSAKTAAESNEKEA
+247 FDSAKAAAESNEKEA
-262 NSVCEYQTIEISAG
+262 NSVCEYQTIEVTAG
-276 ESVKQI
+276 ESVKEI
-282 ANNLKQADLIRN
+282 ASSLKQADLIRN

-338 DVFNLTILPGTSLLG
+338 DVFNLTILPGTNLLG

-377 QALTKHYDNPIL
+377 QALTKHYDNPVL
-389 KGLYANETKLSDLKI
+389 KGLYADETKLSNPEI
-404 PEKLA
+404 PAKLA

-459 QGITLASI
+459 EGITLASI
-467 IQKEARTEDMP
+467 IQKEANTEDMP
-478 GVSMVFQNRWRQGI
+478 GVSMVFQNRLKQGI

-527 TRKYPGLP
+527 TRKFPGLP

>member
-10 TKRIGIAKADTSVRI
+10 TKRIGVAKADTSVRI

-40 EILRIARLNDTN
+40 EILRIAKLNDTN

-130 ENYAAKLAQNSASK
+130 EHYAAKLAQNSAVK
-144 IPNRLV
+144 IPNQLA
-150 SPAASMNSSASPA
+150 SPAANIDPSAS
-163 TAISPSVNPAATL
+163 PAATL
-176 GSPEVQSIINEPT
+176 GSPEIQSIINEPT
-189 KSEPESTESPRP
+189 KPDLDSSESLRSDR
-201 VKSLEKPM
+201 SLEKPM

-247 FDSAKTAAESNEKEA
+247 FDSAKAASESNEKEA
-262 NSVCEYQTIEISAG
+262 DSNCEYQTIEVTAG
-276 ESVKQI
+276 ESVKEI
-282 ANNLKQADLIRN
+282 ASSLKQADLIRN
-294 PLAFELYAR
+294 PHAFELYAR

-312 TGKYS
+312 AGKYS

-338 DVFNLTILPGTSLLG
+338 DVFNLTILPGTNLLG
-353 DKGKSQTGIIHQFR
+353 DKGKSQTGIIHQFH

-377 QALTKHYDNPIL
+377 QALTKHYDNPAL
-389 KGLYANETKLSDLKI
+389 KGLYADETKLSNPDI
-404 PEKLA
+404 PVKLA

-459 QGITLASI
+459 EGIILASI
-467 IQKEARTEDMP
+467 IQKEANTEDMP
-478 GVSMVFQNRWRQGI
+478 GVSMVFQNRLKQGI

-503 ADITGID
+503 ADITGIN
-510 RTNAT
+510 RANAT

-527 TRKYPGLP
+527 TRKFPGLP

>member
-10 TKRIGIAKADTSVRI
+10 TKRIGVAKADTSVRI

-130 ENYAAKLAQNSASK
+130 ENYAAKLAQNAASK
-144 IPNRLV
+144 IPNQL
-150 SPAASMNSSASPA
+150 
-163 TAISPSVNPAATL
+163 VNPATEINPSFSPASTL

-189 KSEPESTESPRP
+189 KSEPESSESPRP
-201 VKSLEKPM
+201 AKSSEKPM

-234 WYSLQPVSSANCR
+234 WYSLQSVSSANCR
-247 FDSAKTAAESNEKEA
+247 FDSAKAASESNEKEA
-262 NSVCEYQTIEISAG
+262 DSNCEYQTIEVTAG
-276 ESVKQI
+276 ESVKEI

-303 INNLHAKLK
+303 ISNLHAKLK
-312 TGKYS
+312 AGKYS

-338 DVFNLTILPGTSLLG
+338 DVFNLTILPGTNLLG

-389 KGLYANETKLSDLKI
+389 KGLYADETKLSEPDI
-404 PEKLA
+404 PVKLA

-447 EEKFKARGFTLR
+447 EEKFKARGLSLR
-459 QGITLASI
+459 RGIILASV
-467 IQKEARTEDMP
+467 IQKEAHTEDMP
-478 GVSMVFQNRWRQGI
+478 GVSMVFQNRLKRGI

-503 ADITGID
+503 ADIVGID
-510 RTNAT
+510 RATAT

-522 NSLYN
+522 ESRYN
-527 TRKYPGLP
+527 TRKSTGLP